1 MSYIDLNEHHVQSTI
16 LMTHTGGDGAHFI
29 LNLIH
34 MFCNNFFYVPVPEGK
49 VTYKNEY
56 RYYSPFKSID
66 GIKDITDAMGDN
78 LVNGMPWYDRMQVN
92 EHYTP
97 NIFFVQQTHS
107 NPWDIIRSLK
117 QHNCPLRLILIV
129 GKDPEQI
136 SWWARLNNKKN
147 GPFKDTYY
155 ELGDWYGQDSYGYTC
170 EYIFNDET
178 ADVFILDYQKLIVQH
193 DFDHW
198 KHFIKWLN
206 SDEVDDNMESLFVD
220 EVTNYHNKNILLLE
234 NDNFDLGQFLS
245 GFEVGY
251 AHKKRKIET
260 KFKE

>member
-1 MSYIDLNEHHVQSTI
+1 MSYTSLKKHHLESTI

-34 MFCNNFFYVPVPEGK
+34 TFCDNFFYSPVPEGK
-49 VTYKNEY
+49 VSDKNEF
-56 RYYSPFKSID
+56 RYYSPYNIK
-66 GIKDITDAMGDN
+66 GVKDITAGMGDN
-78 LVNGMPWYDRMQVN
+78 LLNNMPWYDGMRVDVDYIPGM
-92 EHYTP
+92 
-97 NIFFVQQTHS
+97 FFVQQTHS
-107 NPWDIIRSLK
+107 NPWDIMRSLK

-147 GPFKDTYY
+147 EPFDGTYY
-155 ELGDWYGQDSYGYTC
+155 ELGDWYGQDTYGYTRD
-170 EYIFNDET
+170 YIFNDEP
-178 ADVFILDYQKLIVQH
+178 ADIFVLDYQKLIVQH

-206 SDEVDDNMESLFVD
+206 SIEVDDNLESLFVD
-220 EVTNYHNKNILLLE
+220 EITTYHNNNILLLKDDDFNLE
-234 NDNFDLGQFLS
+234 QFLL
-245 GFEVGY
+245 GFKVGY
-251 AHKKRKIET
+251 ARKKQKIET